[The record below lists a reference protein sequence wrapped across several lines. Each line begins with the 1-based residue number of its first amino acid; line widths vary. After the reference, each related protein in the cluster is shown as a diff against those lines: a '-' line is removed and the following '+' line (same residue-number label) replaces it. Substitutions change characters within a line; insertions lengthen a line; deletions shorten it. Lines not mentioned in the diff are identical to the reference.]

1 MKKLLLSLIIM
12 VFAAQLSAQS
22 LSFKYEGEVVESGE
36 TIDIVATD
44 LAISP
49 EVVFDLHIINTTDA
63 DINVVWEYNDTVNG
77 EKIGTNYVCFGSCYG
92 PTTTTESHT
101 LAASAEEIFQGHSMF
116 IDAEGNLLP
125 VGTEIKIIYTLFDE
139 RNPEEKYVFNVNFKY
154 EAAEVV
160 TPALTFKYEGEA
172 IEAGSTIDIV
182 TANLAI
188 SPEVVFDLHI
198 INTTDADINVVWEY
212 NDTVNGEKIGTNYVC
227 FGSCYGPT
235 TTTESH
241 TLAAGAEEIFQG
253 HSLFID
259 AEGNLLPVGT
269 EIKIVYT
276 LFDERNPDE
285 KYVFNVNFK
294 YESKESIVDYN
305 SVDVFSNAYPN
316 PANNTVS
323 FDYNM
328 PFDVNSASVAIY
340 NMMGQEVVR
349 QDLNLGGSRVNFNVS
364 DLNEGVY
371 FYSLIINNQT
381 VKTNKFVVSR

>member
-22 LSFKYEGEVVESGE
+22 LSFKYEGEVVEPG
-36 TIDIVATD
+36 TIDFVSD
-44 LAISP
+44 VNSSNELQ
-49 EVVFDLHIINTTDA
+49 FDLHIINTTDA
-63 DINVVWEYNDTVNG
+63 DINVVAQMSESS
-77 EKIGTNYVCFGSCYG
+77 IGMNYLCWGSCYAPG
-92 PTTTTESHT
+92 T
-101 LAASAEEIFQGHSMF
+101 LEASNVVVAGGEGIFNGHCMV
-116 IDAEGNLLP
+116 IDADGKLLP
-125 VGTEIKIIYTLFDE
+125 VGTEIKM
-139 RNPEEKYVFNVNFKY
+139 
-154 EAAEVV
+154 
-160 TPALTFKYEGEA
+160 
-172 IEAGSTIDIV
+172 
-182 TANLAI
+182 
-188 SPEVVFDLHI
+188 
-198 INTTDADINVVWEY
+198 
-212 NDTVNGEKIGTNYVC
+212 
-227 FGSCYGPT
+227 
-235 TTTESH
+235 
-241 TLAAGAEEIFQG
+241 
-253 HSLFID
+253 
-259 AEGNLLPVGT
+259 
-269 EIKIVYT
+269 VYT
-276 LFDERNPDE
+276 VFDERNPDE

-349 QDLNLGGSRVNFNVS
+349 QDLNLGGSRVDFNVS